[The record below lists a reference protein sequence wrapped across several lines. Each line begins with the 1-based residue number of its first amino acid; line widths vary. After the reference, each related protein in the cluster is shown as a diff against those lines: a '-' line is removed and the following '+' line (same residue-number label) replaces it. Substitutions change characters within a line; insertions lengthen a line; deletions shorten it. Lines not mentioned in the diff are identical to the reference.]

1 MKTTGLAASAEAL
14 NMSLGDWQMAR
25 IVAMVIWL
33 VLAGPGM
40 AASIDIGGYTNMTF
54 DSGHGT
60 QVEYVA
66 AGGISFLWYPGN
78 RVVLD
83 GRWKRQ
89 GSDICFLYGA
99 NTYNP
104 VTGVRGGAWECM
116 PFRLYWGGITERMKG
131 DIFALRGRGAV
142 PFVLSKDRTTLE
154 RLLSHASPGAKPPAP
169 ETPVNAP
176 AGEIAETCD
185 SIMANAGRS
194 KWDMTMAASTYF
206 YGMFMGKPCGKVD
219 YDRAFALARQA
230 GISVGPWLNVL
241 RERAASGNPLAI
253 SALKRLGS

>member
-1 MKTTGLAASAEAL
+1 MTRILTIFIWLMLAA
-14 NMSLGDWQMAR
+14 
-25 IVAMVIWL
+25 
-33 VLAGPGM
+33 PGM
-40 AASIDIGGYTNMTF
+40 AASVELGGYTNMTF

-66 AGGISFLWYPGN
+66 GGGTSFLWYPGN
-78 RVVLD
+78 TVILEEH
-83 GRWKRQ
+83 WKRQ

-99 NTYNP
+99 DTYNP
-104 VTGVRGGAWECM
+104 VTGVRGGSWECM

-131 DIFALRGRGAV
+131 DIFALRGRGEV
-142 PFVLSKDRTTLE
+142 PFVLPKERTTLE
-154 RLLSHASPGAKPPAP
+154 RLLSRTSPGAKPPAP

-185 SIMANAGRS
+185 SIMANASRS
-194 KWDMTMAASTYF
+194 KWDMTIAASTYF

-230 GISVGPWLNVL
+230 GISVRPWLNVL
-241 RERAASGNPLAI
+241 REHAASGNPLAI
-253 SALKRLGS
+253 SALKRLEP